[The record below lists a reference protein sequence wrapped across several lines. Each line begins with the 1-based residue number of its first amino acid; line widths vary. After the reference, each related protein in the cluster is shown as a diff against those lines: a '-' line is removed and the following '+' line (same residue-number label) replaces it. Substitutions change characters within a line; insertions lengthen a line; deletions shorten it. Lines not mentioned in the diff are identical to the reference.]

1 MKTFRR
7 TILIVTIILLAL
19 TLKAYAGTIEVKLTP
34 TSNEVKV
41 GDTVTVTLSVQ
52 HGNGVEGFDSV
63 LKYDKTKLKLNNE
76 EQLAQKDYISMSGTD
91 ESTGDLKV
99 SLIYTGTGTAPSQ
112 ADIAKLE
119 FEVLSGAN
127 VNDELSV
134 KLEGVQVIDSGDTG
148 SEVEDVEV
156 KLTVVEPDN
165 NPSGDDNDKP
175 GNNTNTPG
183 GNTNTNTPGGNSN
196 TNTPDGNTNTNSPS
210 DYPYAGIENYMT
222 IIIFAVAVVAIAIY
236 VKINKYRE
244 IN

>member
-1 MKTFRR
+1 MKTFRKI
-7 TILIVTIILLAL
+7 ILIVTIILLAL
-19 TLKAYAGTIEVKLTP
+19 TLKTYAGTIEVELVSTP
-34 TSNEVKV
+34 SEVKV

-76 EQLAQKDYISMSGTD
+76 GQLAQKDYMSMSGTD

-99 SLIYTGTGTAPSQ
+99 SLIYAGAGTAPSQ

-127 VNDELSV
+127 VNDELSI
-134 KLEGVQVIDSGDTG
+134 KLESVQVIDSDDTG
-148 SEVEDVEV
+148 SDVEDVEV

-165 NPSGDDNDKP
+165 NPGGDDKP

-183 GNTNTNTPGGNSN
+183 GNTNTNTPGGNTN
-196 TNTPDGNTNTNSPS
+196 TNTPDGNANTNSPS
-210 DYPYAGIENYMT
+210 DYPYAGIGNYMT

>member
-1 MKTFRR
+1 MKIFRR
-7 TILIVTIILLAL
+7 TILIVTIILLSL
-19 TLKAYAGTIEVKLTP
+19 VLKVYAGTIDVKLTP
-34 TSNEVKV
+34 TSNNVKV
-41 GDTVTVTLSVQ
+41 GETVTVTLSVQ
-52 HGNGVEGFDSV
+52 HGNGVEGFDAI
-63 LKYDKTKLKLNNE
+63 LKYDETKLKLKNE
-76 EQLAQKDYISMSGTD
+76 EQLAQKDYTNVSGTD
-91 ESTGDLKV
+91 EATGDFRV
-99 SLIYTGTGTAPSQ
+99 TLIYAGTGKIAPTQ

-127 VNDELSV
+127 VDDELSI
-134 KLEGVQVIDSGDTG
+134 KLESVQVIDSDDTG
-148 SEVEDVEV
+148 SDVEDVEV

-165 NPSGDDNDKP
+165 NPGGDDEP

-183 GNTNTNTPGGNSN
+183 GNTNTNTPGGNTN

-210 DYPYAGIENYMT
+210 NYPYAGIGNYMT

>member
-1 MKTFRR
+1 MKTFRKI
-7 TILIVTIILLAL
+7 ILIVTIILLAL

-41 GDTVTVTLSVQ
+41 GETVTVTLSVQ

-76 EQLAQKDYISMSGTD
+76 EQLAQKDYMSMSGTD
-91 ESTGDLKV
+91 ELTGDLKV
-99 SLIYTGTGTAPSQ
+99 SLIYSGTGTTPSQ

-127 VNDELSV
+127 VNDELSI
-134 KLEGVQVIDSGDTG
+134 KLESVQVIDSDDTG
-148 SEVEDVEV
+148 SDVEDVEV

-165 NPSGDDNDKP
+165 NPGGDDEP

-183 GNTNTNTPGGNSN
+183 GNTNTNTPGGNTN
-196 TNTPDGNTNTNSPS
+196 TNTPDGNANTNSPGN
-210 DYPYAGIENYMT
+210 YPYAGIGNYMT